1 MTDSIHPNLLIL
13 QKLDLHNL
21 DACADIIADNFV
33 WHYYNPKLPGLQ
45 GDYKGI
51 EELKG
56 FFEKL
61 GSMSRGS
68 FQVSVVDTRAVGD
81 ELVVTQTCNRITF
94 GGKNIEFDVVVVWR
108 FVEGKIAEAW
118 DIPSVF
124 QVRDVE

>member
-13 QKLDLHNL
+13 QKLDIHNL
-21 DACADIIADNFV
+21 DGCADIIADNFV
-33 WHYYNPKLPGLQ
+33 WHYFNPKIPGLQ

-61 GSMSRGS
+61 GSMTGDSLE
-68 FQVSVVDTRAVGD
+68 VSVVDTKAVGD
-81 ELVVTQTCNRITF
+81 ELVVIQTCNRLMF
-94 GGKNIEFDVVVVWR
+94 GGNRIEFDVVLVWR

-124 QVRDVE
+124 QVRQV

>member
-13 QKLDLHNL
+13 QKLDIQNL

-33 WHYYNPKLPGLQ
+33 WHYYNPKLPQLQ

-61 GSMSRGS
+61 GSMTGDSLE
-68 FQVSVVDTRAVGD
+68 VSVVDTRAVGD
-81 ELVVTQTCNRITF
+81 EIFVIQTFNRLLF
-94 GGKNIEFDVVVVWR
+94 GGRTIEFDVVIVWR
-108 FVEGKIAEAW
+108 FVEGKVAEA
-118 DIPSVF
+118 
-124 QVRDVE
+124 